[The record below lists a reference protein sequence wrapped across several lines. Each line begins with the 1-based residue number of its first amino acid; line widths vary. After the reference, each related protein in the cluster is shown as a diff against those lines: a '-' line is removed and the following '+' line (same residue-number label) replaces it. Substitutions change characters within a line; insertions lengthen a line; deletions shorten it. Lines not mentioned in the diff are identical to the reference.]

1 MNWSEVTATP
11 ITDLGGPTVI
21 YPVWRIDRHEPLI
34 ALAVILALLAVL
46 TFFAL
51 AA

>member
-1 MNWSEVTATP
+1 
-11 ITDLGGPTVI
+11 VI
-21 YPVWRIDRHEPLI
+21 YPVWRVDRHEPLI
-34 ALAVILALLAVL
+34 ALAVILALLAAL

>member
-11 ITDLGGPTVI
+11 ITHLGGPTVI
-21 YPVWRIDRHEPLI
+21 YPVWRVDRHEPLNALVVIVALI
-34 ALAVILALLAVL
+34 AAI